1 VILSTCYT
9 EKQKTKD
16 WRPRLS
22 ELQRVVRIRNLFKG
36 IQGKFTVQEIWIGG
50 GGNTGL
56 DCLQMCQ
63 DQLELMEN
71 EDKEAMELAWAEE
84 QLWE

>member
-1 VILSTCYT
+1 MVE
-9 EKQKTKD
+9 EKRKEKD

-22 ELQRVVRIRNLFKG
+22 ELQGGVRIRNIFKG
-36 IQGKFTVQEIWIGG
+36 VRGKFRVEQIWIGG

-56 DCLQMCQ
+56 ECFQMCQ

-71 EDKEAMELAWAEE
+71 ENDELLALAWAEE
-84 QLWE
+84 EL

>member
-1 VILSTCYT
+1 MAA
-9 EKQKTKD
+9 EKRKNKD

-22 ELQRVVRIRNLFKG
+22 ELQGGVRIRNLFKG
-36 IQGKFTVQEIWIGG
+36 IWGKFTVQEIWMGG

-56 DCLQMCQ
+56 DCVQICQ

-71 EDKEAMELAWAEE
+71 EDEEAMELAWAEE
-84 QLWE
+84 QLRE